1 MKFNYKIYENYS
13 GDTLENNTQFDEQ
26 MILAQVKEA
35 LEEPKRIVIRPKVKV
50 FKDTLLLLSIAA
62 IVSVAMIIIRSSTD
76 ISSWIFSLIVFM
88 AIITYFA
95 ILGKKL
101 LLTLI
106 TLYQKYAPEIVRS
119 SCLFEPCCSEYMKLS
134 VLKYGALKGFIRGI
148 KRILRCRYPNGGI
161 DEP

>member
-13 GDTLENNTQFDEQ
+13 GDTPENNTQFDEQ

-50 FKDTLLLLSIAA
+50 LKDTLLLLSIAV
-62 IVSVAMIIIRSSTD
+62 IVSVAMIIIHSSTD
-76 ISSWIFSLIVFM
+76 ISGWIFALIAFM
-88 AIITYFA
+88 AIIIYFV
-95 ILGKKL
+95 IFGKKL

>member
-1 MKFNYKIYENYS
+1 MMLLLLYKVQIFQTYSIGYLRIMKFNYKIYENYS
-13 GDTLENNTQFDEQ
+13 GDMPENNTQFDEQ

-50 FKDTLLLLSIAA
+50 LKDTLLLLCLAVVIS
-62 IVSVAMIIIRSSTD
+62 SAMIIIRSLTD
-76 ISSWIFSLIVFM
+76 ISGWILALIVFM
-88 AIITYFA
+88 AIIIYFA

-119 SCLFEPCCSEYMKLS
+119 ACLFEPCCSEYMNLS
-134 VLKYGALKGFIRGI
+134 
-148 KRILRCRYPNGGI
+148 IL
-161 DEP
+161 

>member
-1 MKFNYKIYENYS
+1 MPEH
-13 GDTLENNTQFDEQ
+13 NTQLDEQ
-26 MILAQVKEA
+26 IILAQVKQS
-35 LEEPKRIVIRPKVKV
+35 LEESKKIVIRPKIKV
-50 FKDTLLLLSIAA
+50 WKDALLLLSIIL
-62 IVSVAMIIIRSSTD
+62 IVSMAMIAIHYLTD
-76 ISSWIFSLIVFM
+76 ISDWIFALILLLAVILF
-88 AIITYFA
+88 FA

-101 LLTLI
+101 LLTII

-134 VLKYGALKGFIRGI
+134 VMKYGALKGFIRGI

>member
-1 MKFNYKIYENYS
+1 MKFDYKIYENYS
-13 GDTLENNTQFDEQ
+13 GNTPENNTQFNEQ
-26 MILAQVKEA
+26 MILAQVKKA
-35 LEEPKRIVIRPKVKV
+35 LDEPKRIVIRPKVKV
-50 FKDTLLLLSIAA
+50 FKGILLMLSIAA
-62 IVSVAMIIIRSSTD
+62 IVSVVMIIIRYSTD
-76 ISSWIFSLIVFM
+76 ISGWIFALIVLM
-88 AIITYFA
+88 AIIVYFA
-95 ILGKKL
+95 VLGKKF

-134 VLKYGALKGFIRGI
+134 ILKYGALKGFIRGI